1 MLAILRILF
10 SPFVGAWKALSAPT
24 RILLAL
30 VLGLGVGILTASAG
44 VAWQGDAIAIGEAVG
59 GMWLNALRMTIVP
72 LVVALLV
79 TGIAASATAAR
90 AGKLS
95 GRALLL
101 YVALL
106 WTSAIIAALLTPLLL
121 DLFPLPPE
129 SAASLRAS
137 LASAEPVGEAPSFL
151 DFLKSIV
158 PNNAIA
164 AAAQDAILPLIVFT
178 LIFAFAVTKLPE
190 EPRGRIVDLFQAIG
204 DAMLIVI
211 NWVLWIAPLGVFA
224 LAYVVG
230 AQAGG
235 SAFGALLHYVLIV
248 SGVGLV
254 ILLGAYPLAMFGAR
268 IPLGKFAKAVAPA
281 QAVAFSTQSSAASL
295 PAMLKSAER
304 LDVPVKAAGVTLPM
318 AVAVFRATGPAMN
331 FAVAI
336 YIAYWFGIEITFG
349 MLAIGV
355 VAAATTTMG
364 APGIPGQ
371 ASFVTSIAPICIAMG
386 LPIEPLAILLAVEVL
401 PDIVRTVGNV
411 TADVAASA
419 TASRRSGFTAAEAH
433 TAQDRLLGDE
443 G

>member
-1 MLAILRILF
+1 L
-10 SPFVGAWKALSAPT
+10 KLSQPT

-30 VLGLGVGILTASAG
+30 IIGLGVGIAG
-44 VAWQGDAIAIGEAVG
+44 ANLGFIWQDGAIAAGEAIG

-95 GRALLL
+95 SRALLL

-106 WTSAIIAALLTPLLL
+106 WTSAIIAALLTPFLL
-121 DLFPLPPE
+121 DLFPLPPD
-129 SAASLRAS
+129 SAASLRAALS
-137 LASAEPVGEAPSFL
+137 SAAPIGEAPTFL
-151 DFLKSIV
+151 DFLTSIV

-164 AAAQDAILPLIVFT
+164 AAAADAILPLILFTFVFG
-178 LIFAFAVTKLPE
+178 FAVTRLPE
-190 EPRGRIVDLFQAIG
+190 EPRQRIVDLFQAIG

-211 NWVLWIAPLGVFA
+211 GWVLWIAPVGVFG

-230 AQAGG
+230 ARAGG
-235 SAFGALLHYVLIV
+235 GAFGALAHYVLV
-248 SGVGLV
+248 VMGVGIV
-254 ILLGAYPLAMFGAR
+254 ILLAAYPLAMFGAR
-268 IPLGKFAKAVAPA
+268 LPLMRFARAVAPA
-281 QAVAFSTQSSAASL
+281 QAVAFSTQSSVASL

-304 LDVPVKAAGVTLPM
+304 LDVPVAAAGITLPM

-349 MLAIGV
+349 MMAVGV

-433 TAQDRLLGDE
+433 TAQDKLLGDE

>member
-1 MLAILRILF
+1 M
-10 SPFVGAWKALSAPT
+10 KLSQPT
-24 RILLAL
+24 RILVAL
-30 VLGLGVGILTASAG
+30 ILGLCVGIAGASLG
-44 VAWQGDAIAIGEAVG
+44 FIWQDGAIAAGEAIG

-95 GRALLL
+95 SRALLL
-101 YVALL
+101 YIALL
-106 WTSAIIAALLTPLLL
+106 WISAIIAALLTPFLL

-129 SAASLRAS
+129 SAASLRAALS
-137 LASAEPVGEAPSFL
+137 SAAPVSEAPSFL
-151 DFLKSIV
+151 DFLTSIV
-158 PNNAIA
+158 PSNAIA
-164 AAAQDAILPLIVFT
+164 AAAQDAILPLLLFTFVFG
-178 LIFAFAVTKLPE
+178 FAVTRLSE
-190 EPRGRIVDLFQAIG
+190 EPRQRIVDLFQAIG

-211 NWVLWIAPLGVFA
+211 GWVLWIAPAGVFA

-230 AQAGG
+230 ARAGG
-235 SAFGALLHYVLIV
+235 GAFGALAHYVLSV
-248 SGVGLV
+248 MGVGIV
-254 ILLGAYPLAMFGAR
+254 IVLAAYPLAMFGAR
-268 IPLGKFAKAVAPA
+268 LPLGRFARAVAPA
-281 QAVAFSTQSSAASL
+281 QAVAFSTQSSVASL

-304 LDVPVKAAGVTLPM
+304 LDVPVAAAGITLPM

-349 MLAIGV
+349 MMAIGV

-371 ASFVTSIAPICIAMG
+371 ASFVTSIAPICLAMG

-419 TASRRSGFTAAEAH
+419 TAARRSGFTEAEAH